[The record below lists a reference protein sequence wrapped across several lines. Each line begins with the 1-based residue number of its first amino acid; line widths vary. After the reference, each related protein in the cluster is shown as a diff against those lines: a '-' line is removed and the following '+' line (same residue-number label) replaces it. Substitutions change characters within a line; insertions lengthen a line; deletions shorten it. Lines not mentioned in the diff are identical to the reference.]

1 MGPQV
6 PETTPGFAAPAPADA
21 CWSQIGVFGDG
32 TCPELKR
39 YVHCRNCPVH
49 SKAAS
54 QMLNRP
60 LPEQSLAEATK
71 RFSAPQPFTEQP
83 RDSVVLFRIGTEWL
97 AFPTR
102 AFQEISER
110 RPIHS
115 LPHRSHGVVL
125 GLANVRGE
133 LLICVSLGRLLGLA
147 EPPEL
152 TARARYDRLM
162 VLDWDGQRFGFP
174 VEDVQGPQRFNP
186 AELKP
191 VPATLAPGE
200 PVFTSGMLQWQ
211 QHAIGLL
218 DPDLVVSALNR
229 KLS

>member
-1 MGPQV
+1 MDPQV
-6 PETTPGFAAPAPADA
+6 PDLAASTAAPAPLDA
-21 CWSQIGVFGDG
+21 CWHRIGVYGDG
-32 TCPELKR
+32 TCPELKQ
-39 YVHCRNCPVH
+39 YNHCRNCPVH
-49 SKAAS
+49 SQAAS

-60 LPEQSLAEATK
+60 LPEQALAESTK
-71 RFSAPQPFTEQP
+71 RFSTPRPYTEQP

-97 AFPTR
+97 ALPTR
-102 AFQEISER
+102 AFQEIAER

-115 LPHRSHGVVL
+115 LPHRSEGVVL

-133 LLICVSLGRLLGLA
+133 LLVCASLGRLLGL
-147 EPPEL
+147 PEAQA
-152 TARARYDRLM
+152 TAARGRYDRLM

-174 VEDVQGPQRFNP
+174 VEEVQGPQRFNP

-191 VPATLAPGE
+191 VPATLAGGE
-200 PVFTSGMLQWQ
+200 PVFTSGMLEWQ
-211 QHAIGLL
+211 QHAVGLL